1 MSQAMSAPS
10 ADSSVSLQRTEDN
23 SIQALMNMLAT
34 QHALTTA
41 TLTHMSAQ
49 HEALAL
55 QTAQHTETMV
65 TRATQ
70 QAISR
75 EIQNELDHINREKV
89 QITGVLASA
98 GIPEFY
104 RGEKVAA
111 LAALQVRGQALT
123 FRKLAHEQQY
133 HLLTAADEGVVAR
146 PSQC

>member
-41 TLTHMSAQ
+41 TLTHMSTR
-49 HEALAL
+49 HEAQAL
-55 QTAQHTETMV
+55 QSAQHTETMV

-75 EIQNELDHINREKV
+75 EMQNELDQINRDKV

-98 GIPEFY
+98 GIPEWY
-104 RGEKVAA
+104 RVEKVAA
-111 LAALQVRGQALT
+111 LATLQTRGQALL
-123 FRKLAHEQQY
+123 FRKIAHEQQY
-133 HLLTAADEGVVAR
+133 QLLNAADEGVVAR